1 MSEIQQK
8 YLEPVRALLADIE
21 AGHAPEAERRMDE
34 ITRLRET
41 SLFQEVGRLTRTLHD
56 ALNNFQ
62 LDGRIEGF
70 VEKDIPD
77 ARERLS
83 YVVSLTEQSAH
94 RTLKAVEQTVTLS
107 DTLKQHASDLKQEWD
122 RFTGRHMEVQ
132 DFRVLS
138 RAIGEFL
145 TLAQS
150 HSTHIHQNLI
160 EVLTAQEYQDITGQI
175 IHRVM
180 ALVRE
185 IEDHLVALIRVSGQR
200 TAVHAPTRGAIE
212 AEGPQVNPK
221 RRSDVVSNQDEV
233 DALLS
238 SLGF

>member
-1 MSEIQQK
+1 MSEAQQK
-8 YLEPVRALLADIE
+8 YLEPVRALLAEIE
-21 AGHAPEAERRMDE
+21 AGHDPEAERRLDE

-56 ALNNFQ
+56 TLTNFQ
-62 LDGRIEGF
+62 LDGHLTRF
-70 VEKDIPD
+70 VEQDIPD
-77 ARERLS
+77 ARDRLS
-83 YVVSLTEQSAH
+83 YVVNLTEQSAH

-107 DTLKQHASDLKQEWD
+107 DTLKQHAGDLKQEWD
-122 RFTGRHMEVQ
+122 RFTGRRMDVQ
-132 DFRVLS
+132 DFRNLS

-160 EVLTAQEYQDITGQI
+160 EVLSAQQYQDITGQI

-180 ALVRE
+180 GLVRD
-185 IEDHLVALIRVSGQR
+185 IEDHLVNLVRLGGRRPDDAQPARRS
-200 TAVHAPTRGAIE
+200 IE
-212 AEGPQVNPK
+212 AEGPQIN
-221 RRSDVVSNQDEV
+221 RRRPDVVSNQDDV